1 MTKGGW
7 GALALCLVLC
17 GGASGQTA
25 QKPRTPAGS
34 AGEAA
39 GVANPAT
46 AGGTPQ
52 TFGLNPVAL
61 GQAVANPG
69 SFQMQPVTQNVEI
82 TDAMMRDAGRSDDW
96 LLHGRTYDNQRF
108 SSFTQINTANVRRL
122 RPTAIIQT
130 GITKTMEA
138 TAIEVDGVLYIEMG
152 DNNVQAYDAVTGKEL
167 WAYSPK
173 LGYSNLCCGQQARG
187 VAVAYG
193 KVFVAQLDGH
203 VVALDARTGRQIWK
217 TDHADALPVPA
228 YFYSFT
234 MAPLVYDGLVLVG
247 NAGAEWPTRG
257 FLEALD
263 ANTGKLVWRF
273 STTAA
278 PDQPGGDTW
287 GGDSWKYG
295 GGSVWNTPAIDVE
308 NGLILFATGN
318 PNPDL
323 DGASRPGDNAYTD
336 SIVAIDAKTGKLKWW
351 YQQVAHDVW
360 DYDAAAPVV
369 LFDTIDEHGNKVP
382 AAAEAGKVGY
392 LFIVNR
398 LTGKLIRK
406 SPPIVDI
413 GENFMKPVTEKTM
426 TIYPANKGGAIWSP
440 PAWSP
445 LTRNFYTMGVN
456 EAHDFFLNK
465 PLPDV
470 YKPGTPIVGQY
481 TGGNMP
487 TNLRVFAPNGTFT
500 AIDTDSGKIAW
511 QYKSPRPMYGGALAT
526 AGGLV
531 FAGEMSGDVIAFD
544 AKTGKKLW
552 TYPMGAGVCTPP
564 ITYRIKGVQYV
575 AVGASGCHG
584 GEILMHNDGRPVFGD
599 VFAIFALPQDG
610 EDK

>member
-1 MTKGGW
+1 MTKLGM
-7 GALALCLVLC
+7 LALCAALC
-17 GGASGQTA
+17 GSAVGQQA
-25 QKPRTPAGS
+25 DQPAGS

-39 GVANPAT
+39 GTVANPAT
-46 AGGTPQ
+46 AGGTAQ
-52 TFGLNPVAL
+52 TFGLNPVVL
-61 GQAVANPG
+61 GQVVANPG
-69 SFQMQPVTQNVEI
+69 SFQMQPMAQNVDI
-82 TDAMMRDAGRSDDW
+82 TDAMMRNADSSDDW

-108 SSFTQINTANVRRL
+108 SPLTQIHTGNVTKL

-138 TAIEVDGVLYIEMG
+138 TIIEVDGVLYIEMG
-152 DNNVQAYDAVTGKEL
+152 DNNVQAYDAITGKEL

-203 VVALDARTGRQIWK
+203 VVALDARTGKQIWK
-217 TDHADALPVPA
+217 TEHANALPAPS

-234 MAPLVYDGLVLVG
+234 MAPLIYDGLVLVG

-295 GGSVWNTPAIDVE
+295 GSSVWNTPAIDVK

-323 DGASRPGDNAYTD
+323 DGTSRPGDNAYTD

-369 LFDTIDEHGNKVP
+369 LFDTIDEHGNTVP

-406 SPPIVDI
+406 SPAIVDI

-426 TIYPANKGGAIWSP
+426 TLYPANKGGAIWSP

-445 LTRNFYTMGVN
+445 VTRNFYTMGVN

-465 PLPDV
+465 PLPNV

-487 TNLRVFAPNGTFT
+487 TNLKVFAPNGTFT
-500 AIDTDSGKIAW
+500 AINTDTGKITW

-526 AGGLV
+526 AGGIV
-531 FAGEMSGDVIAFD
+531 FAGEMTGDFIAFD
-544 AKTGKKLW
+544 AKTGKKIW

-575 AVGASGCHG
+575 AVGAAGCHG
-584 GEILMHNDGRPVFGD
+584 GEILMHNDGRPIFGD
-599 VFAIFALPQDG
+599 VFAIFALP